1 MILLAIDIWSSGV
14 ILLSF
19 LTKKFP
25 IFRSNDD
32 IEALMEIAT
41 IIGRRKIECA
51 AALHS
56 KKLKYELMNPLT
68 GS

>member
-1 MILLAIDIWSSGV
+1 
-14 ILLSF
+14 
-19 LTKKFP
+19 
-25 IFRSNDD
+25 
-32 IEALMEIAT
+32 MEIAT